1 MEEKNG
7 FDITKLY
14 CGAVVKGLLERTNP
28 GDAVFCFFEPFFFL
42 FSPCFLMLFFP
53 FGMFS
58 FINSYS
64 VSVDP
69 ADHALGSLDI
79 FSISP
84 EFYFGKGISRAL
96 DLHTGQA

>member
-1 MEEKNG
+1 
-7 FDITKLY
+7 
-14 CGAVVKGLLERTNP
+14 
-28 GDAVFCFFEPFFFL
+28 
-42 FSPCFLMLFFP
+42 MLFFP

>member
-7 FDITKLY
+7 FDITKLH
-14 CGAVVKGLLERTNP
+14 CGAVVKGLLERANP
-28 GDAVFCFFEPFFFL
+28 DDAVFCFFEPFFFSLQSL
-42 FSPCFLMLFFP
+42 FFNAIFP

-64 VSVDP
+64 VSANP
-69 ADHALGSLDI
+69 ADHALGSLYI

-84 EFYFGKGISRAL
+84 QFYFAKGISRAL
-96 DLHTGQA
+96 DQHTGQA